1 MRKIRNIFI
10 NIVLLVASVGVT
22 LGASEWLYRK
32 AIFGNSPAFQKYRVP
47 LLYAQDWDEN
57 FWKLA
62 QTWGKIRPIKT
73 HVMLGW
79 NFKCWAKT
87 YFHPQVQNLKGR
99 RPVLLYG
106 DSFGQCIDS
115 TNCFEDY
122 LNNDTA
128 FNKKYFFINYGTG
141 AHGVDQIY
149 TLFKNSFYHYDNPI
163 VIFSFLTNDMGRSI
177 LTFREGEKPIYKIQ
191 KDGTLFLDTSR
202 YLPSNVAYLKKYPPT
217 INSYLWRKFLYSKTN
232 FLPDWLTYRLTGEAT
247 NWERVRELNEAILS
261 DAVRLLRQSKT
272 DFMFLSFQESKDY
285 LIPEKDN
292 LRLSFIRQFFTKNH
306 LQYIW
311 AKDVIKDGTNLQDSI
326 AIRKY
331 FIYHN
336 DHPTSYFNYLLASE
350 MKKRILLEQYEK
362 YNVSQKNSAFKIKG
376 QRSYF
381 YANRLDSV
389 LNIIKSD
396 SLLIKQSRETAIAKN
411 ISVDQAVTDF
421 AIWTLW
427 NPEQK

>member
-1 MRKIRNIFI
+1 MTGVQTCALPIF
-10 NIVLLVASVGVT
+10 
-22 LGASEWLYRK
+22 
-32 AIFGNSPAFQKYRVP
+32 
-47 LLYAQDWDEN
+47 
-57 FWKLA
+57 
-62 QTWGKIRPIKT
+62 
-73 HVMLGW
+73 
-79 NFKCWAKT
+79 
-87 YFHPQVQNLKGR
+87 
-99 RPVLLYG
+99 
-106 DSFGQCIDS
+106 
-115 TNCFEDY
+115 
-122 LNNDTA
+122 
-128 FNKKYFFINYGTG
+128 
-141 AHGVDQIY
+141 
-149 TLFKNSFYHYDNPI
+149 
-163 VIFSFLTNDMGRSI
+163 
-177 LTFREGEKPIYKIQ
+177 
-191 KDGTLFLDTSR
+191 
-202 YLPSNVAYLKKYPPT
+202 AYLKKYPPT

-336 DHPTSYFNYLLASE
+336 DHPTSYFNYLLALE